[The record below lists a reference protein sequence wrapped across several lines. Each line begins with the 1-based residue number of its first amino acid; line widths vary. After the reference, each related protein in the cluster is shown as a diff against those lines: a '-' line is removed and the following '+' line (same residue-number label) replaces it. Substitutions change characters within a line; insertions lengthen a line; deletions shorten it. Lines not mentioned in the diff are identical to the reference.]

1 MRVAGGAFEL
11 EIPTKL
17 QHWHANSSQFCNL
30 ALIFAVGAIIAVNMC
45 EFPIRSAAQQCAF
58 HSISYASKTLNIL
71 RAGRRFRK
79 ITTYYAI
86 LRRQIKA
93 FRDHCPFSKF
103 LNSVVRQMSENIAPG
118 VLVAVSL
125 DDSSDFSISPIIA
138 ECFHQNRCDT
148 YEIRRLCRQNE
159 SLHFMGSGIRHIS
172 LDRAQ

>member
-1 MRVAGGAFEL
+1 MQLLRA
-11 EIPTKL
+11 IY
-17 QHWHANSSQFCNL
+17 
-30 ALIFAVGAIIAVNMC
+30 LIFYDYTMICAIRVEFVANMC

-58 HSISYASKTLNIL
+58 HSISYASNTLNIL

-103 LNSVVRQMSENIAPG
+103 FNSVVRQMSENIAPG

-125 DDSSDFSISPIIA
+125 DDSSDFSISLIIA

-148 YEIRRLCRQNE
+148 YEIRRLCQQNE
-159 SLHFMGSGIRHIS
+159 LLHFMGSGIRHIS